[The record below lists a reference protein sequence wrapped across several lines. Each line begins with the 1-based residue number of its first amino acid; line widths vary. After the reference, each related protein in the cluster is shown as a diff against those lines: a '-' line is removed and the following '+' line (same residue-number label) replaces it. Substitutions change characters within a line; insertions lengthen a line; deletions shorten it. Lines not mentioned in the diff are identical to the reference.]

1 MSVIAG
7 PLRAPP
13 TRSGCSG
20 ATGQMRHSGHLGE
33 EGVQGLAASSTVAT
47 GAGGGM
53 NMAPMMRVRPVLPQ
67 EMAT

>member
-1 MSVIAG
+1 
-7 PLRAPP
+7 
-13 TRSGCSG
+13 
-20 ATGQMRHSGHLGE
+20 MRHSGHLGE